1 MNIEIVT
8 GWPNNEMEKLKR
20 KVRYIANKTEV
31 KEFYIG
37 RTKDLTA
44 TSNRHGCDEIVP
56 IYQSDSVA
64 NILEVEYELI
74 KTFIDHPK
82 CSNDADNSGG
92 NISEEYVNY
101 VYVAVWY

>member
-1 MNIEIVT
+1 
-8 GWPNNEMEKLKR
+8 MERLKR
-20 KVRYIANKTEV
+20 TVRYIVNKTEV

-37 RTKDLTA
+37 RTNDLTA

-64 NILEVEYELI
+64 NILAVEDKLI
-74 KTFIDHPK
+74 KTFVDLPK